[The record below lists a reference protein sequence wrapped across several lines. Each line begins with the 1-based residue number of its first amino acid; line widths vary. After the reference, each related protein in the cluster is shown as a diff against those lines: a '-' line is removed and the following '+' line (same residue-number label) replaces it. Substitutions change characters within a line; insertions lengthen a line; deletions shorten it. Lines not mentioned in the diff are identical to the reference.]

1 VNKNEGNVFLIG
13 DFDDS
18 MEGDIIIPFIRQI
31 QHQTRLVDG
40 RIDLYINSFGGYAH
54 LAFQLISLVEMAK
67 RENIIVRTI
76 VPDVAYSAGS
86 LLAVTG
92 SPGYRFIERKANH
105 LVHYG
110 TAGGSNESTPE
121 QLQRIFEEK
130 GRHFKKMR
138 QHYLD
143 YTNIPPEEL
152 DRLMN
157 DDMAFIPA
165 AKCIRWGMADGYM
178 DKFFPGTVND

>member
-1 VNKNEGNVFLIG
+1 MNKNDGNVFLIG

-18 MEGDIIIPFIRQI
+18 MESDIVLPLIRQI
-31 QHQTRLVDG
+31 QHQAKLVEG

-54 LAFQLISLVEMAK
+54 LAFQLISLVETAK
-67 RENIIVRTI
+67 REGIVVRTI
-76 VPDVAYSAGS
+76 IPDVAYSAGS

-92 SPGYRFIERKANH
+92 TPGYRFMERKANH

-121 QLQRIFEEK
+121 QLERIFEEK
-130 GRHFKKMR
+130 RRHFKKMR

-143 YTNIPPEEL
+143 YTNIPADEL
-152 DRLMN
+152 DVLMN
-157 DDMAFIPA
+157 DDAAYLPA
-165 AKCIRWGMADGYM
+165 AKCVKWGMADAYM
-178 DKFFPGTVND
+178 DKFYPGTVND